1 MKRALVCIAFAAA
14 GAPAFA
20 QGITGVWDTGTN
32 GAEVEIS
39 PCGASMCG
47 TLLTSNAIK
56 ASADAK
62 DVENNDR
69 ALRDRPLKGVT
80 MLTGFSGGPER
91 WSGGKLYNP
100 ADGKT
105 YSGTITLTSA
115 NELELQGC
123 VVRPLCRTTVWT
135 RIR

>member
-1 MKRALVCIAFAAA
+1 MKRALVCIAVAAA

-32 GAEVEIS
+32 GAEVEIA
-39 PCGASMCG
+39 PCGAAMCG

-91 WSGGKLYNP
+91 WSGGKPYNP

-105 YSGTITLTSA
+105 YSGTITLEGPDT
-115 NELELQGC
+115 LKLRGC
-123 VVRPLCRTTVWT
+123 VVAPLCSTREWT
-135 RIR
+135 RID

>member
-1 MKRALVCIAFAAA
+1 MKTALVCIAFAAA
-14 GAPAFA
+14 GATASA
-20 QGITGVWDTGTN
+20 QGIVGVWNTGTN
-32 GAEVEIS
+32 GAEVEIA
-39 PCGASMCG
+39 PCGAEMCG

-56 ASADAK
+56 ESPEAK
-62 DVENNDR
+62 DVENKDR
-69 ALRDRPLKGVT
+69 SLRDRPLKGVT

-105 YSGTITLTSA
+105 YSGTMTLISA
-115 NELELQGC
+115 NTLELQGC
-123 VVRPLCRTTVWT
+123 VIRPLCRTSTWT